1 MPNWSPPEPGFIGVF
16 DSGIGGLS
24 VLRAL
29 RARMPAQRYAYVA
42 DSAHAPYGERGDDY
56 VIQRTMLLTQ
66 WLVDQGAALVVNAC
80 NTATAAAAK
89 LQRQTWP
96 AVPLVAIEPA
106 IKPAA
111 QLSRRGKVSVM
122 ATRGTLQSGKFA
134 LLLSSVQTQYPQV
147 EFQLLPCDGL
157 AEAIERQSE
166 IPDRDAVLRCSE
178 APIRRI
184 HAHGSD
190 VVVLGCT
197 HYPLVQ
203 DWLAEQ
209 LPVETIWIDPAPS
222 VALQA
227 ERQLATIGAD
237 APDAPRLQLFT
248 TGLGRPLQAA
258 ASRWLAE
265 DLPVQTIR
273 L

>member
-1 MPNWSPPEPGFIGVF
+1 MPAWGSVEPGFIGVF

-29 RARMPAQRYAYVA
+29 RARLPAQRYVYVA
-42 DSAHAPYGERGDDY
+42 DSAHAPYGERGDAY
-56 VIQRTMLLTQ
+56 VIQRTMLLTR
-66 WLVDQGAALVVNAC
+66 WLVEQGASLVVNAC

-96 AVPLVAIEPA
+96 TVPLVAIEPA

-111 QLSRRGKVSVM
+111 QLSHSAKVSVM
-122 ATRGTLQSGKFA
+122 ATRGTLQSEKFA
-134 LLLSSVQTQYPQV
+134 SLLSGVQAQCPQV
-147 EFQLLPCDGL
+147 SFQLLPCDGL

-166 IPDRDAVLRCSE
+166 IPDREAILRCSE
-178 APIRRI
+178 GPIQRI
-184 HAHGSD
+184 LSHGSD

-209 LPVETIWIDPAPS
+209 LPVDTNWVDPAPS
-222 VALQA
+222 VAQQA
-227 ERQLATIGAD
+227 ERQMATIA
-237 APDAPRLQLFT
+237 AQTARASSLQLFT
-248 TGLGRPLQAA
+248 TGHARLLQAA
-258 ASRWLAE
+258 ARRWLAE
-265 DLPVQTIR
+265 DLLVQTIQ